1 MNIPFLSLH
10 DVTAKYK
17 DEIHEA
23 VKRVVD
29 SGWYLQGKE
38 NEQFEK
44 HYAEYIGTKHCIGC
58 ANGLDALIWI
68 FRAYIELGVMQP
80 GDEVIVPA
88 NTYIAT
94 ILAITENGLIPV
106 LVEPRQDTLQIDD
119 SLIEERIT
127 ERTKAICIV
136 HLYGRLAYTE
146 KIGELCA
153 KYGLKL
159 IEDNAQAHGCSYRAP
174 QSPEGEVV
182 ATTMQERTG
191 VNMADPA
198 YYPTLKK
205 RAAEMRANP
214 TEAEN
219 ILWNALSEQKLGYKI
234 RRQHIVSQYIL
245 DFAYHDCRLAIEL
258 DGGYHNTEDQQY
270 DDAVRTKNLEALG
283 WHVLRFTNDEVYN
296 NLDEVLAKIKSAIES
311 ATATSPTDA
320 SPLGE
325 CGAGRLAKRT
335 GSLGDAAGHSFYP
348 GKNLGALGDGGAVTT
363 DDDELAAAIRALAN
377 YGSQKKYVFK
387 YTGRN
392 SRLDE
397 IQAAVL
403 DVKLRHLDEDLKARQ
418 EIADYYYDHIDNPLI
433 ELPVRLPHEN
443 NVYHLFP
450 ILVKNLPHNP
460 LEGKSSCQEYLG
472 DSTCMGDFLQVHT
485 ATSPS
490 GDCGAGLCGA
500 DSLRDKLQKYLEDNG
515 VGTVIHYPIPPH
527 LQECYQNSP
536 FRGLGGLPITELLAD
551 CELSLPISPTMT
563 MEEAAEV
570 VRLVNEFKE

>member
-1 MNIPFLSLH
+1 MNIPFLSLK
-10 DVTAKYK
+10 DVTAKYA

-23 VKRVVD
+23 VLRVVD

-80 GDEVIVPA
+80 SDEIIVPA

-94 ILAITENGLIPV
+94 ILAITENNLVPV
-106 LVEPRQDTLQIDD
+106 LVEPNPETLQIDD
-119 SLIEERIT
+119 TLIEERIT

-136 HLYGRLAYTE
+136 HLYGRLACTQH
-146 KIGELCA
+146 ILDLCE

-159 IEDNAQAHGCSYRAP
+159 IEDNAQAHGCSMP
-174 QSPEGEVV
+174 ITS
-182 ATTMQERTG
+182 
-191 VNMADPA
+191 
-198 YYPTLKK
+198 
-205 RAAEMRANP
+205 
-214 TEAEN
+214 
-219 ILWNALSEQKLGYKI
+219 
-234 RRQHIVSQYIL
+234 
-245 DFAYHDCRLAIEL
+245 
-258 DGGYHNTEDQQY
+258 
-270 DDAVRTKNLEALG
+270 NL
-283 WHVLRFTNDEVYN
+283 
-296 NLDEVLAKIKSAIES
+296 
-311 ATATSPTDA
+311 
-320 SPLGE
+320 SPLTY
-325 CGAGRLAKRT
+325 RRT
-335 GSLGDAAGHSFYP
+335 GSIGSAAGHSFYP

-363 DDDELAAAIRALAN
+363 DDDELAAAIRSLAN

-500 DSLRDKLQKYLEDNG
+500 DSLRDQLQKYLEENG

-536 FRGLGGLPITELLAD
+536 FRGLGGLPITEMLAD

-563 MEEAAEV
+563 LEEAAEV
-570 VRLVNEFKE
+570 VRLINAFKE